1 MKTLS
6 TPEVAQL
13 VGVHEVTLERW
24 LATRKIASPK
34 QLRTGR
40 RTVRLWTNQ
49 DAERIK
55 KFKQENYRKGRGRKP
70 KPKR

>member
-6 TPEVAQL
+6 TPEVAKL
-13 VGVHEVTLERW
+13 VGIHEVTLERW
-24 LATRKIASPK
+24 LAKRKIVGPK
-34 QLRTGR
+34 VLRTGR
-40 RTVRLWTNQ
+40 RVVRLWRTQ
-49 DAERIK
+49 DVERLR